1 MSENTTEQTITPV
14 TTTSEVADLYVPPRP
29 AKSYRI
35 VLNLNYRSDRMDTVL
50 IEALRNQSENASL
63 KIISR
68 GALKELFTNG
78 KIEIK
83 GQRAKSNSAINKGI
97 TYVDILGY

>member
-1 MSENTTEQTITPV
+1 MSENTTETTIT
-14 TTTSEVADLYVPPRP
+14 EVNTQTDLYVPPRP
-29 AKSYRI
+29 SKSHRVVI
-35 VLNLNYRSDRMDTVL
+35 NLNYRSDRMDTVL
-50 IEALRNQSENASL
+50 LEALRNQSENASL

-68 GALKELFTNG
+68 GALKELFTAG

-83 GQRAKSNSAINKGI
+83 GQRAKSNSAINKGV

>member
-1 MSENTTEQTITPV
+1 MSENTTETTIT
-14 TTTSEVADLYVPPRP
+14 EVSIPKDLYVPERP
-29 AKSYRI
+29 MKSFRI
-35 VLNLNYRSDRMDTVL
+35 ILNLNYRSERMDTVL

-97 TYVDILGY
+97 TYVDILGF

>member
-1 MSENTTEQTITPV
+1 MSENTTETTIT
-14 TTTSEVADLYVPPRP
+14 EVNTQTDLYVPPRP
-29 AKSYRI
+29 AKSFRI
-35 VLNLNYRSDRMDTVL
+35 VLNLNYRADRMDNVL
-50 IEALRNQSENASL
+50 MEALKAQTENASL

-83 GQRAKSNSAINKGI
+83 GQRAKSNSAIAKGV

>member
-1 MSENTTEQTITPV
+1 MSENTTETTIT
-14 TTTSEVADLYVPPRP
+14 EVNTQTDLYVPPRP
-29 AKSYRI
+29 AKSFRI
-35 VLNLNYRSDRMDTVL
+35 ILNLNYRSDRMDTVL
-50 IEALRNQSENASL
+50 IEALRAQSENASL

-97 TYVDILGY
+97 TYVDILGF

>member
-1 MSENTTEQTITPV
+1 MSENTTETTIT
-14 TTTSEVADLYVPPRP
+14 EVNSQTDLYVPPRP
-29 AKSYRI
+29 AKSFRI
-35 VLNLNYRSDRMDTVL
+35 ILNLNYRADRMDNVL
-50 IEALRNQSENASL
+50 MEALKAQTENASL

-83 GQRAKSNSAINKGI
+83 GQRAKSNSAIAKGV

>member
-1 MSENTTEQTITPV
+1 MSENTIVTSITEANTQT
-14 TTTSEVADLYVPPRP
+14 DLYVPSRP
-29 AKSYRI
+29 EKSYRI
-35 VLNLNYRSDRMDTVL
+35 ILNLNYRADRMDTVL
-50 IEALRNQSENASL
+50 LEALRNQNDNASL

-68 GALKELFTNG
+68 GALKELFNNG

>member
-1 MSENTTEQTITPV
+1 MSENTTETTIT
-14 TTTSEVADLYVPPRP
+14 EVNTQTDLYVPPRP
-29 AKSYRI
+29 AKSFRI

>member
-14 TTTSEVADLYVPPRP
+14 ASEATDLYVPPRP
-29 AKSYRI
+29 AKSYRV
-35 VLNLNYRSDRMDTVL
+35 VLNLNYRADRMDNVL
-50 IEALRNQSENASL
+50 MEALKAQTENASL
-63 KIISR
+63 RIISR

-78 KIEIK
+78 RIEIK
-83 GQRAKSNSAINKGI
+83 GQRAKSNSAIAKGV

>member
-1 MSENTTEQTITPV
+1 MSENTTETTIE
-14 TTTSEVADLYVPPRP
+14 EVNTKTDLYVPERP
-29 AKSYRI
+29 AKSFRVI
-35 VLNLNYRSDRMDTVL
+35 INLNYRSERMDTVL
-50 IEALRNQSENASL
+50 IEALRNQNENATL

-97 TYVDILGY
+97 TYVDILGF

>member
-1 MSENTTEQTITPV
+1 MSENTTETTIT
-14 TTTSEVADLYVPPRP
+14 EVNSQTDLYVPPRP
-29 AKSYRI
+29 AKSFRI
-35 VLNLNYRSDRMDTVL
+35 ILNLNYRADRMDNVL
-50 IEALRNQSENASL
+50 MEALKAQTENASL

-83 GQRAKSNSAINKGI
+83 GQRAKSNSAIAKGI

>member
-1 MSENTTEQTITPV
+1 MSENTTETTIT
-14 TTTSEVADLYVPPRP
+14 EVNTQTDLYVPPRP
-29 AKSYRI
+29 EKSFRI
-35 VLNLNYRSDRMDTVL
+35 VLNLNYRADRMDNVL
-50 IEALRNQSENASL
+50 MEALKNQSENPSL

-68 GALKELFTNG
+68 GALKELFTKG

-83 GQRAKSNSAINKGI
+83 GQRAKSNSAIAKGI

>member
-1 MSENTTEQTITPV
+1 MSENTTETTITEISVP
-14 TTTSEVADLYVPPRP
+14 TDLYVPERP
-29 AKSYRI
+29 LKSFRI
-35 VLNLNYRSDRMDTVL
+35 ILNLNYRSERMDTVL
-50 IEALRNQSENASL
+50 IEALRNQNENATL

-78 KIEIK
+78 KIVIK

-97 TYVDILGY
+97 TYVDILGF

>member
-1 MSENTTEQTITPV
+1 MSENTTETTIT
-14 TTTSEVADLYVPPRP
+14 EVNAQTDLYVPPRP
-29 AKSYRI
+29 AKSHRVI
-35 VLNLNYRSDRMDTVL
+35 INLNYRSDRMDTVL
-50 IEALRNQSENASL
+50 LEALRNQSENPSL

-68 GALKELFTNG
+68 GALKELFTAG

-83 GQRAKSNSAINKGI
+83 GQRAKSNSAINKGV

>member
-1 MSENTTEQTITPV
+1 MSENTTETTITEMSTP
-14 TTTSEVADLYVPPRP
+14 TDLYVPVRP
-29 AKSYRI
+29 AKSFRI
-35 VLNLNYRSDRMDTVL
+35 IINLNYRSERMDTVL
-50 IEALRNQSENASL
+50 IEALRNQNENATL

-83 GQRAKSNSAINKGI
+83 GQRAKSNSAINKGM
-97 TYVDILGY
+97 TYVDILGF

>member
-1 MSENTTEQTITPV
+1 MSENTTETTIT
-14 TTTSEVADLYVPPRP
+14 EVNTQTDLYVPPRP
-29 AKSYRI
+29 AKSHRVVI
-35 VLNLNYRSDRMDTVL
+35 NLNYRSDRMDTVL
-50 IEALRNQSENASL
+50 IEALRAQSENASL

-68 GALKELFTNG
+68 GALKELFTAG

-83 GQRAKSNSAINKGI
+83 GQRAKSNSAINKGV

>member
-1 MSENTTEQTITPV
+1 MSENTTETTIT
-14 TTTSEVADLYVPPRP
+14 EVNTQTDLYVPPRP
-29 AKSYRI
+29 AKSYRV
-35 VLNLNYRSDRMDTVL
+35 VLNLNYRADRMDNVL
-50 IEALRNQSENASL
+50 MEALKAQTENPSL

-68 GALKELFTNG
+68 GALKELFTAG

-83 GQRAKSNSAINKGI
+83 GQRAKSNSAIAKGI